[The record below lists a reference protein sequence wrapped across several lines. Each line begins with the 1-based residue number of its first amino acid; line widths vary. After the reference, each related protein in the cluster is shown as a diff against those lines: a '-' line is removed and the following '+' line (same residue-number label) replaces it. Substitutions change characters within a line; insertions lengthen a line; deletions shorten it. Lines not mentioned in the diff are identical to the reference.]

1 MEALI
6 LTIIATSIPLLLAAT
21 GELITEKSGVL
32 NLGVEGMMLSGAVG
46 AFAAVLW
53 LENPYYGIIA
63 GALCGALMASIFSIF
78 TINFMTNQV
87 ATGLGLTIFAIG
99 LTGLA
104 GAPLIGKTI
113 PSLPKIEIFL
123 FSDIPFFGN
132 ILFKQDFV
140 AYLSIAIIIFISFF
154 LKYSKSGIILRAVG
168 DDHQS
173 AHSVGYPVKRIR
185 WYATCFGG
193 VCAGIGGAYIPLALT
208 PHWAEEMTAGRGWI
222 ALALVVFASWIPWR
236 IIVGALIFGGI
247 TIAQLVGQA
256 RGWPIP
262 SQLLSMM
269 PYLATIIALTIIS
282 GRLSRN
288 HSVVP
293 SSLGKPFFDSQ

>member
-46 AFAAVLW
+46 ALGAVLW
-53 LENPYYGIIA
+53 LENPYFGIIA
-63 GALCGALMASIFSIF
+63 GALSGIFMASIFSIF

-87 ATGLGLTIFAIG
+87 ATGLGLTIFATG

-104 GAPLIGKTI
+104 GAPLVGKTI

-123 FSDIPFFGN
+123 LSDIPVIGN
-132 ILFKQDFV
+132 ILFKQDFI
-140 AYLSIAIIIFISFF
+140 AYLSVAIIIIITYF
-154 LKYSKSGIILRAVG
+154 LKYSKPGVVLRAVG

-173 AHSVGYPVKRIR
+173 AHSVGYPVKKIR

-193 VCAGIGGAYIPLALT
+193 MCAGIGGAYIPLVLT
-208 PHWAEEMTAGRGWI
+208 PHWSEGMTAGRLDSSRFSCFCFLDTM
-222 ALALVVFASWIPWR
+222 ANYSWCANFW
-236 IIVGALIFGGI
+236 
-247 TIAQLVGQA
+247 
-256 RGWPIP
+256 
-262 SQLLSMM
+262 
-269 PYLATIIALTIIS
+269 
-282 GRLSRN
+282 RN
-288 HSVVP
+288 HNCSI
-293 SSLGKPFFDSQ
+293 SWTSTRLAYSFTNTFYDAIFSHNHSFNYNLRKNFQK

>member
-1 MEALI
+1 MEPLI
-6 LTIIATSIPLLLAAT
+6 LTIIATSIPLLMAAT
-21 GELITEKSGVL
+21 GELVTEKSGVL

-46 AFAAVLW
+46 ALGAVLW
-53 LENPYYGIIA
+53 LGNPYYGIIA
-63 GALCGALMASIFSIF
+63 GAMSGLFMASIFSLF

-87 ATGLGLTIFAIG
+87 ATGLGLTIFATG

-123 FSDIPFFGN
+123 LSDIPLIGN
-132 ILFKQDFV
+132 ILFKQDLV
-140 AYLSIAIIIFISFF
+140 AYLSIGIIILITYF
-154 LKYSKSGIILRAVG
+154 LKYTKPGIILRAVG
-168 DDHQS
+168 DNHVS
-173 AHSVGYPVKRIR
+173 AHSVGYPVKKIR
-185 WYATCFGG
+185 WFATCFGG
-193 VCAGIGGAYIPLALT
+193 MCAGVGGAYIPLVLT
-208 PHWAEEMTAGRGWI
+208 PHWSEGMTAGRGWI

-256 RGWPIP
+256 RGWAIP
-262 SQLLSMM
+262 SQILSMM

-282 GRLSRN
+282 SRISKN
-288 HSVVP
+288 NSVVP
-293 SSLGKPFFDSQ
+293 ASLGKPFIDAQ

>member
-53 LENPYYGIIA
+53 LENPYYGIVA

-78 TINFMTNQV
+78 TINFMTKQV

-123 FSDIPFFGN
+123 FSDIPLVGN

-154 LKYSKSGIILRAVG
+154 LKYTKSGIILRAVG

-269 PYLATIIALTIIS
+269 PYLATIIALTVIS
-282 GRLSRN
+282 GRLSKN

-293 SSLGKPFFDSQ
+293 SSLGKPFFGSQ

>member
-21 GELITEKSGVL
+21 GELIAEKSGVL

-46 AFAAVLW
+46 ALGAVLW

-63 GALCGALMASIFSIF
+63 GALSGVLMASIFSVF

-87 ATGLGLTIFAIG
+87 ATGLGLTIFATG

-104 GAPLIGKTI
+104 GAPLVGKTI
-113 PSLPKIEIFL
+113 PSLPKIEVFL
-123 FSDIPFFGN
+123 LSDIPLIGN

-154 LKYSKSGIILRAVG
+154 LRYSKSGIILRAVG
-168 DDHQS
+168 HDHQS
-173 AHSVGYPVKRIR
+173 AHSVGYPVKKIR
-185 WYATCFGG
+185 WYATSFGG
-193 VCAGIGGAYIPLALT
+193 MCAGIGGAYIPLVLT
-208 PHWAEEMTAGRGWI
+208 PHWSEGMTAGRGWI

-256 RGWPIP
+256 RGWSIP

-269 PYLATIIALTIIS
+269 PYIATIIALTMIS
-282 GRLSRN
+282 GRLSKN
-288 HSVVP
+288 NSVVP
-293 SSLGKPFFDSQ
+293 SSLGKPFFGSQ

>member
-1 MEALI
+1 MDLLEINFAVLVASLI
-6 LTIIATSIPLLLAAT
+6 VASTPLVLAAL
-21 GELITEKSGVL
+21 GELVVEKSGVL

-53 LENPYYGIIA
+53 LENPYYGIVA

-123 FSDIPFFGN
+123 FSDIPLVGN

-140 AYLSIAIIIFISFF
+140 AYLSIGIIIFISFF
-154 LKYSKSGIILRAVG
+154 LKYSKSG
-168 DDHQS
+168 
-173 AHSVGYPVKRIR
+173 
-185 WYATCFGG
+185 T
-193 VCAGIGGAYIPLALT
+193 
-208 PHWAEEMTAGRGWI
+208 
-222 ALALVVFASWIPWR
+222 
-236 IIVGALIFGGI
+236 
-247 TIAQLVGQA
+247 
-256 RGWPIP
+256 
-262 SQLLSMM
+262 
-269 PYLATIIALTIIS
+269 
-282 GRLSRN
+282 
-288 HSVVP
+288 
-293 SSLGKPFFDSQ
+293 

>member
-1 MEALI
+1 MEPLI
-6 LTIIATSIPLLLAAT
+6 LTIIATSIPLLMAAT
-21 GELITEKSGVL
+21 GELVTEKSGVL

-46 AFAAVLW
+46 ALGAVLW
-53 LENPYYGIIA
+53 LGNPYYGIIA
-63 GALCGALMASIFSIF
+63 GAMSGLFMASIFSLF

-87 ATGLGLTIFAIG
+87 ATGLGLTIFATG

-123 FSDIPFFGN
+123 LSDIPLIGN
-132 ILFKQDFV
+132 ILFKQDLV
-140 AYLSIAIIIFISFF
+140 AYLSIGIIILITYF
-154 LKYSKSGIILRAVG
+154 LKYTKPGIILRAVG
-168 DDHQS
+168 DNHVS
-173 AHSVGYPVKRIR
+173 AHSVGYPVKKIR
-185 WYATCFGG
+185 WFATCFGG
-193 VCAGIGGAYIPLALT
+193 MCAGVGGAYIPLVLT
-208 PHWAEEMTAGRGWI
+208 PHWSEGMTAGRGWI

-256 RGWPIP
+256 RGWAIP
-262 SQLLSMM
+262 SQILSMM

-282 GRLSRN
+282 SRISKN
-288 HSVVP
+288 NSVVP
-293 SSLGKPFFDSQ
+293 ASLGKPFVDAQ